1 MTVMTGIPSSP
12 LSVSKCTDNNIDNQP
27 TTWLMCIHVYYAGSG
42 STRHVEHPESAET
55 EPLSPK
61 SNRSGISLAFW
72 ALRFPSLAALFVLCS
87 IEGKLL
93 SPLRTHRASTLL
105 YLCPVAY
112 SHTLFVL
119 CSIEALSVGLRDSA
133 RAPSPHACIARIS
146 PRSSQHACLTRIP
159 FAILTATQTNQPAS
173 G

>member
-87 IEGKLL
+87 IEGKPL
-93 SPLRTHRASTLL
+93 SPLRTHRASTPL
-105 YLCPVAY
+105 YLCPCSLL

-133 RAPSPHACIARIS
+133 RAPSPHAC
-146 PRSSQHACLTRIP
+146 LTRIP
-159 FAILTATQTNQPAS
+159 FAILTLVS
-173 G
+173 GPLLDKVWIHSYS